1 MNIWIII
8 AIVYIVLGILGY
20 LFIIRKWK
28 TPTKFEKIWY
38 SVFWI
43 ALIPLWMLHKAYN
56 YFKKKIKE

>member
-20 LFIIRKWK
+20 LFIIRKWE
-28 TPTKFEKIWY
+28 TPTQFEKIWY

-56 YFKKKIKE
+56 HFKKKIKE